1 MWVIQSCGG
10 GSRGKMGGVAS
21 SGFVNTGR
29 HFTVLELLLETV
41 DVLLFIIRKAYVC
54 RLNLEG

>member
-1 MWVIQSCGG
+1 
-10 GSRGKMGGVAS
+10 MGGVAS

-41 DVLLFIIRKAYVC
+41 DVLLFIILKAYVC